1 MNIYRYKNNPIL
13 TPKDVK
19 PHRKDFEVIG
29 AFNAAMARYKNEI
42 IMLLRVAERPVN
54 ESPDKVKAPVYNA
67 VSGKIEILELNKSDN
82 RYDFSDPREIKDNIK
97 KDGSFIYLTSIS
109 YLRIARSTDGIH
121 FTVDDKPLV
130 YPSDELEV
138 FGVED
143 PRITEIDGVYY
154 IYFSAVSPAGIG
166 EMMVKTTDFKN
177 VERCGMIFAPE
188 NKDVVIFPEKI
199 QGKYY
204 ALHRP
209 TPKATGNPEIWIA
222 ESDNL
227 IYWGKHRHLMGIR
240 RNMWDSQKI
249 GSGAVPFRTEKG
261 WLELYHGVD
270 YNDVYGIGA
279 VLFDINDPCRILARS
294 SEPVMKP
301 EMEYEINGFF
311 GNVVFSCGAVA
322 DGDIIKLYYGVSD
335 TSMAYAELSINEI
348 LNSLKYI

>member
-29 AFNAAMARYKNEI
+29 AFNAAVARYKNEI

-54 ESPDKVKAPVYNA
+54 ESPDKVKASMYNA
-67 VSGKIEILELNKSDN
+67 VTGKLEILELNKSDN

-97 KDGSFIYLTSIS
+97 KDGSFAYLTSIS

-130 YPSDELEV
+130 YPSDELEA

-143 PRITEIDGVYY
+143 PRITEIKGVYY

-199 QGKYY
+199 HGKYY

-209 TPKATGNPEIWIA
+209 TPKATGDPEIWIA

-249 GSGAVPFRTEKG
+249 GAGAVPFRTEKG
-261 WLELYHGVD
+261 WLELYHGVA

-279 VLFDINDPCRILARS
+279 VLLDINDPCRILARS
-294 SEPVMKP
+294 SEPVLKP

-311 GNVVFSCGAVA
+311 GNVVFSCGAIA

>member
-54 ESPDKVKAPVYNA
+54 ELPDKVKAPVYNE

-109 YLRIARSTDGIH
+109 YLRVARSTDGIH

-143 PRITEIDGVYY
+143 PRITEIEGIYY

-227 IYWGKHRHLMGIR
+227 IYWGKHRHLMGTR

-249 GSGAVPFRTEKG
+249 GAGAVPFRTEKG

-270 YNDVYGIGA
+270 YNDVYSIGA

-294 SEPVMKP
+294 SEPVLKP

-322 DGDIIKLYYGVSD
+322 YGDIIKLYYGVSD

-348 LNSLKYI
+348 LNSLIYI

>member
-29 AFNAAMARYKNEI
+29 AFNAAVARYKNEI

-67 VSGKIEILELNKSDN
+67 VTGKIEILELNKSDN

-97 KDGSFIYLTSIS
+97 KDGSFTYLTSIS

-121 FTVDDKPLV
+121 FTVDDRPLV

-166 EMMVKTTDFKN
+166 EMMVKTNDFKN

-188 NKDVVIFPEKI
+188 NKDVVVFPEKI

-249 GSGAVPFRTEKG
+249 GAGAVPFRTEKG

-294 SEPVMKP
+294 SEPVLKP

-335 TSMAYAELSINEI
+335 TSMAYAELSITEI
-348 LNSLKYI
+348 LNNLTYI